1 MAVKGLMMHQRLPG
15 TGMVVSRATV
25 MQPRITAT
33 AKNRRGSSEDDE
45 GGSEESLAC
54 ARKVV
59 VSRRWAALVLPI
71 AAAASSTTTTL
82 FSVLPSPPPLLLPP
96 QCRRQGG
103 GGGAGCR
110 VELHTHDGCGLG
122 VSRFPDFVYNA
133 EGGGGS
139 GHAIQLPDGCWQVKF
154 EASDINI
161 PTVGYETT
169 TLMGVPLPPPLRID
183 VVPETLEGI
192 IDKASGKVELK
203 FQAQFFFSAGN
214 LYRPPPLLVNT
225 LLTTESAQGEIR
237 GGQGSRLDSKGNCR
251 LVGVARLAPID
262 DLFMSTFLTLP
273 SDCLAEL
280 SANFAFFT

>member
-1 MAVKGLMMHQRLPG
+1 
-15 TGMVVSRATV
+15 MVVSRATV

-45 GGSEESLAC
+45 GGSEESSAC

-59 VSRRWAALVLPI
+59 VSRRWAALVLPM

-82 FSVLPSPPPLLLPP
+82 FSILPSPPPLLLPP
-96 QCRRQGG
+96 VLAEEIDSRRQGG
-103 GGGAGCR
+103 GGGGCR
-110 VELHTHDGCGLG
+110 VELHTHNGCGLG

-139 GHAIQLPDGCWQVKF
+139 GHAIQLSDGCWQVKF

-203 FQAQFFFSAGN
+203 FQAKFFFSAGN

>member
-1 MAVKGLMMHQRLPG
+1 MAVKGLMMHQRLTG
-15 TGMVVSRATV
+15 TGMVVSRAAV
-25 MQPRITAT
+25 MQPRITAA
-33 AKNRRGSSEDDE
+33 AKNRRGSGEDDE

-59 VSRRWAALVLPI
+59 MSRRWAALVLPI
-71 AAAASSTTTTL
+71 AAASSTTTTL

-103 GGGAGCR
+103 GGGGGCR
-110 VELHTHDGCGLG
+110 VELHTHNGCGLG

-161 PTVGYETT
+161 PTVDYETT

-183 VVPETLEGI
+183 VIPQTLEGI

-273 SDCLAEL
+273 SDCLAVL